1 MIQEFSIE
9 NTLSIKD
16 RQTISFE
23 ALGGGDDDV
32 HLIQAGNKRLLKLA
46 ALYGANGSGKTNILV
61 AFSVLMKFILNSVS
75 AIKPAEKI
83 GVIPFLFDD
92 DYVSRPSS
100 FEIVFYIEDIQYTY
114 SINLDKNCVQ
124 KESLSYKPKNKKN
137 TLYERQ
143 LKGSI
148 YEYRWGEDLP
158 RDKLKLSKI
167 TRPNATFLN
176 TAAQFELPE
185 IQKIYRFLY
194 GLSFQLIQPQS
205 KDSYRKETVALIE
218 TDKQAK
224 SKILDLLNKADL
236 AKIDDI
242 VIEHLDLNLKEG
254 SLGGRR
260 FQSDF
265 SRFSTVYISHNYGK
279 NFQLPLHMESNG
291 TQRLFDISTPLIKSL
306 HESKFLCID
315 EIEASLHDDLIEYY
329 IKSFLTNSVNSQMI
343 FTTHNQN
350 LLDSELLRNDEI
362 WFAEKGGDGGSKFYS
377 LAEFKGL
384 KKGVSRRE
392 LYKAGRFGAL
402 PLTGTFSKES

>member
-9 NTLSIKD
+9 NTRSIKD

-23 ALGGGDDDV
+23 ALGSGDDI
-32 HLIQAGNKRLLKLA
+32 HIIQAGNKRLLKLA
-46 ALYGANGSGKTNILV
+46 ALYGANGSGKTNILT
-61 AFSVLMKFILNSVS
+61 AFKVFMKFILNSLS

-83 GVIPFLFDD
+83 GVIPFLFG
-92 DYVSRPSS
+92 DYPISRPSS

-114 SINLDKNCVQ
+114 SIAIDANCVQ
-124 KESLSYKPKNKKN
+124 KESLSYKPHKKKKN
-137 TLYERQ
+137 LYERQ

-148 YEYRWGEDLP
+148 YEYRWGEDLTG
-158 RDKLKLSKI
+158 DKLKLSEI

-194 GLSFQLIQPQS
+194 GLSFQLITPRDIYWD
-205 KDSYRKETVALIE
+205 KTVTLIE

-224 SKILDLLNKADL
+224 SEILDLLNKADL
-236 AKIDDI
+236 AEINDI
-242 VIEHLDLNLKEG
+242 VIEHHNVNLKG
-254 SLGGRR
+254 VSLGDIRFHSNSGGRIT
-260 FQSDF
+260 
-265 SRFSTVYISHNYGK
+265 TVYISHNYGT
-279 NFQLPLHMESNG
+279 NFRLPLNMESSG
-291 TQRLFDISTPLIKSL
+291 TQRLFDISTPLIQSL
-306 HESKFLCID
+306 HENKFLSID
-315 EIEASLHDDLIEYY
+315 EIEASLHDDLLEYY

-350 LLDSELLRNDEI
+350 LLDSELLRNDEV
-362 WFAEKGGDGGSKFYS
+362 WFAEKGSDGGSKFYS

-402 PLTGTFSKES
+402 PLTGTFSRES